1 VTETVTPY
9 AAPAKTPLGIAAM
22 VLAMMLLAS
31 MDATAKYLVRD
42 YAIVQILWVR
52 FAIFLV
58 VALALA
64 RRRGIATT
72 FVSRQWRLQVARS
85 LVLLAEAAA
94 FILSFSLLPLANVHA
109 IAAMAPLLATAL
121 AVPMLGERVGRHRWA
136 AVGVGLIGVLV
147 IIRPGM
153 GTMDWSAA
161 APLTAAFLWALYQ
174 ILVRK
179 VGLTDSV
186 TTTTLYT
193 AAVGLA
199 VLTLIAPFVWR
210 APDTEGW
217 LLMLLVG
224 VLGSA
229 GHIVLFKALELA
241 PASSLQP
248 FAYMLTVWAA
258 VMGYLVFDH
267 IPDAMTIAGAVI
279 VVLGGL
285 YALHRERLRAG
296 AARSPH

>member
-1 VTETVTPY
+1 
-9 AAPAKTPLGIAAM
+9 M

-42 YAIVQILWVR
+42 YTIVQILWVR
-52 FAIFLV
+52 FVIFLA

-64 RRRGIATT
+64 RRRGIART
-72 FVSRQWRLQVARS
+72 FVSRQWRLQIVRS

-94 FILSFSLLPLANVHA
+94 FILSFSLLPLADVHA
-109 IAAMAPLLATAL
+109 VAAAAPLLATAL
-121 AVPMLGERVGRHRWA
+121 AVPMLGERVGRHRWTA
-136 AVGVGLIGVLV
+136 VAVGLLGVLV
-147 IIRPGM
+147 IVRPGM
-153 GTMDWSAA
+153 GTMQWAAA
-161 APLTAAFLWALYQ
+161 APLAAAFLWALYQ
-174 ILVRK
+174 VLVRK

-186 TTTTLYT
+186 ATTTLYT

-199 VLTLIAPFVWR
+199 VLTLLVPFVWR
-210 APDTEGW
+210 APDPGAW
-217 LLMLLVG
+217 SLMLLVG

-241 PASSLQP
+241 PASALQP
-248 FAYMLTVWAA
+248 FGYMLMVWAA

-267 IPDAMTIAGAVI
+267 IPDAPTMGGAVI

-296 AARSPH
+296 ASPSSR

>member
-1 VTETVTPY
+1 
-9 AAPAKTPLGIAAM
+9 
-22 VLAMMLLAS
+22 

-42 YAIVQILWVR
+42 YTIVQILWVR
-52 FAIFLV
+52 FVIFLA

-64 RRRGIATT
+64 RRRGIART
-72 FVSRQWRLQVARS
+72 FVSRQWRLQIVRS
-85 LVLLAEAAA
+85 LVLLAEAGA
-94 FILSFSLLPLANVHA
+94 FILSFSLLPLADVHA
-109 IAAMAPLLATAL
+109 VAAAAPLLATAL

-136 AVGVGLIGVLV
+136 AVAVGLLGVLV
-147 IIRPGM
+147 IVRPGM
-153 GTMDWSAA
+153 GTMQWAAA
-161 APLTAAFLWALYQ
+161 APLAAAFLWALYQ
-174 ILVRK
+174 VLVRK

-186 TTTTLYT
+186 ATTTLYT

-199 VLTLIAPFVWR
+199 VLTLLVPFVWR
-210 APDTEGW
+210 APDLEAW

-241 PASSLQP
+241 PASALQP
-248 FAYMLTVWAA
+248 FGYMLMVWAA

-267 IPDAMTIAGAVI
+267 IPDVPTIGGAVI

-285 YALHRERLRAG
+285 YALHRERLRAD
-296 AARSPH
+296 ASPSSR